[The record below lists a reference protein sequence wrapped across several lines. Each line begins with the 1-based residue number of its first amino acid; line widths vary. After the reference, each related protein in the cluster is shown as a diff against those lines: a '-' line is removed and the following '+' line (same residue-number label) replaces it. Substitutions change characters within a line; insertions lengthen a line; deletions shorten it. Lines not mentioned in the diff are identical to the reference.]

1 MGLSDQAGWVL
12 TGGQSTRMGRDKAM
26 LPWSGRTMIEVIADA
41 VREAAGSVTL
51 VGAPERYQSVKLAV
65 VPDADGGFGPMSG
78 LFTVL
83 NVTKVD
89 WNLVVACDMPRL
101 TSPFLRGLLDR
112 ARAEDK
118 ACLVPQTSQGLEPL
132 CAVYHRRAL
141 PAVDWAVHHNVLKM
155 QDFVKTLD
163 PFVWPVPHDIF
174 LENWNTPQD
183 LAIK

>member
-1 MGLSDQAGWVL
+1 
-12 TGGQSTRMGRDKAM
+12 
-26 LPWSGRTMIEVIADA
+26 MIEVVADA
-41 VREAAGSVTL
+41 VKAAAGNVTL
-51 VGAPERYQSVKLAV
+51 VGAPDRYQSLKLPV
-65 VPDADGGFGPMSG
+65 VADSTGGFGPMSG
-78 LFTVL
+78 LFTAL
-83 NVTKVD
+83 NLTKFE

-101 TSPFLRGLLDR
+101 TAPFLKSLLDM
-112 ARAEDK
+112 AETHGK

-141 PAVDWAVHHNVLKM
+141 PAVDWAVHHNMLKM